1 MRGKMMNPDEKLLN
15 TIYHNSMSAVT
26 FLSQILQKT
35 DNRELFEMLFDD
47 MLLFREI
54 LYKSHKA
61 LSSQDMLISTQ
72 KLTDRVAVNFTSQV
86 MRFRFIS
93 VTFLATTLKNS
104 CLEGIF
110 DITNSINSSVNT
122 SESVRMLAY
131 ELIKIEEKIISQMNG
146 FYNAKNHLYR

>member
-1 MRGKMMNPDEKLLN
+1 MNPDEKLLN

-61 LSSQDMLISTQ
+61 LSSQDVLVSSR
-72 KLTDRVAVNFTSQV
+72 KLTDKISVNFTSQI
-86 MRFRFIS
+86 MGFGFIS
-93 VTFLATTLKNS
+93 VGFLAKTIKNS

-110 DITNSINSSVNT
+110 DITNNINSAVNT

-131 ELIKIEEKIISQMNG
+131 ELIQTEEKIISQMNS
-146 FYNAKNHLYR
+146 LL